1 MFAYL
6 HGSRRSEDVPWSQAG
21 PGGRRQA
28 LAVIVQR
35 AEFCAGTCREL
46 AGGWEAGVFRE
57 GFLEEALSKLSPKAG
72 KDSAGSM

>member
-1 MFAYL
+1 MVV
-6 HGSRRSEDVPWSQAG
+6 R
-21 PGGRRQA
+21 
-28 LAVIVQR
+28 R